1 MSTQYGFSFAKDRC
15 VQCYGCE
22 VACKSWRE
30 GEVGVRWRR
39 VSNIWYGRYPQVRS
53 ASVSVSCMHCVD
65 PQCAKTCPVK
75 AITKREEDGIVAV
88 DRDKCIG
95 CKTCLKSCPFW
106 SSAIRRRR
114 EDAEMRPVPE
124 PDGPEQGIT
133 PVRRDLSHE
142 GACREQ
148 DGCKGEGLHRARY
161 QETARR
167 VIHPVR

>member
-22 VACKSWRE
+22 VACKSWRD

-39 VSNIWYGRYPQVRS
+39 VSNVWYGRYPQVRS

-95 CKTCLKSCPFW
+95 CKTCLKSCPFG
-106 SSAIRRRR
+106 APQFG
-114 EDAEMRPVPE
+114 A
-124 PDGPEQGIT
+124 DGKMQKCDLCLSQT
-133 PVRRDLSHE
+133 DLSKE
-142 GACREQ
+142 SPPCA
-148 DGCKGEGLHRARY
+148 
-161 QETARR
+161 ETCPTKALAVSKMDAKEKVSTERDIKR
-167 VIHPVR
+167 LLAG